1 MLRFRRSCYLAV
13 MAAALL
19 LGQAP
24 LAGTGCFA
32 ADVKARLKNKT
43 ELRGV
48 ATNLESM
55 IVKPKK
61 KVDPEAIVN
70 YPIVMM
76 TSLLKRYFIPARQ
89 IDEINKDVDLSRH
102 EGFNLPQTKTR
113 GGGREISAVQG
124 YVEKPGPFNS
134 KGQRT
139 VVLQMESGPAEIIQ
153 GVTHITPE
161 CLQIIALNYSWK
173 TAIATSSV
181 P

>member
-1 MLRFRRSCYLAV
+1 MKYDGLRAKLESGPAKKATVLAEESLMLRFRHSLCLAL

-19 LGQAP
+19 LG
-24 LAGTGCFA
+24 TGHFADA

-76 TSLLKRYFIPARQ
+76 TTLLKRYFIPARQ

-134 KGQRT
+134 RGQRT
-139 VVLQMESGPAEIIQ
+139 VVLQMESGP
-153 GVTHITPE
+153 V
-161 CLQIIALNYSWK
+161 
-173 TAIATSSV
+173 
-181 P
+181 